1 MILGSHIQTEATLL
15 PDALAIKKS
24 AIIIRAVNHKLRQQI
39 LKLLLEKER
48 MTVTEIFT
56 QLFLEQSVASQHL
69 AVLRRA
75 GFVKTRREGKLI
87 WYSINPD
94 RLEQVQKV
102 IEVLL

>member
-1 MILGSHIQTEATLL
+1 MIATNHIETEASLL

-39 LKLLLEKER
+39 VKLLLEKER

-87 WYSINPD
+87 WYSINPG
-94 RLEQVQKV
+94 RLDQVQKV